1 MFSEILAVTL
11 PTFFMAFVG
20 YAWVL
25 MKQEF
30 PVNFVA
36 KLVTLVGTPFLIFS
50 TLAHSGLSVSALTTM
65 MLASVMLAVASGLI
79 AFLGLKSVGWDPKSF
94 VTAFVIGNGGNLG
107 LPVTLFAFGE
117 EGLALGIAF
126 FVVQSFLFFT
136 VGNYLYAGT
145 NIGAALKLPTP
156 YAALA
161 GITVVLL
168 GWQMP
173 IPLANTVNLAGSLV
187 IPLMLITLGV
197 SIARLRLV
205 ELWPSLLFAVAR
217 LIVMF
222 VVAKLIIWGLDLDGI
237 MAGVIILQ
245 ACMPAAV
252 FNFLF
257 ATLYKREA
265 DRVAGIVLVSSLM
278 MIIVLPLLVAYV
290 KAG

>member
-1 MFSEILAVTL
+1 
-11 PTFFMAFVG
+11 
-20 YAWVL
+20 
-25 MKQEF
+25 
-30 PVNFVA
+30 
-36 KLVTLVGTPFLIFS
+36 
-50 TLAHSGLSVSALTTM
+50 
-65 MLASVMLAVASGLI
+65 
-79 AFLGLKSVGWDPKSF
+79 
-94 VTAFVIGNGGNLG
+94 
-107 LPVTLFAFGE
+107 
-117 EGLALGIAF
+117 
-126 FVVQSFLFFT
+126 
-136 VGNYLYAGT
+136 
-145 NIGAALKLPTP
+145 
-156 YAALA
+156 
-161 GITVVLL
+161 
-168 GWQMP
+168 
-173 IPLANTVNLAGSLV
+173 AGSLV

-245 ACMPAAV
+245 ACMPVAV